1 MHVMT
6 EMTRMRSAQSF
17 LGACLLALA
26 GATLVAGEVW
36 AQPASGYYLSQEIGL
51 NVAPPMELFGNT
63 NDRPS
68 RCDEFINPRFAEVA
82 GCTDPDRGLGAGWK
96 TDYGRAAGMLAGV
109 SAGYRF
115 GGRVRVEAEWF
126 HRESEYDQTSLVASA
141 TGDTFDKLGGEIQRA
156 EVRVGSISSHNV
168 FANVYIDFPGAS
180 RVTPYVG
187 AGIGMGLVEMDYGD
201 LWTRNPDPAAIVT
214 VAGLPNEAEI
224 RRNLAATTTTSQT
237 ELHDRLTGYQVL
249 GGADYAVSE
258 LVSLGVKVRWAR
270 FGRFVAEGIEWEQL
284 RSHAS
289 QLRRDGSE
297 PVTFQTQSDGPLS
310 FIGISMAL
318 RYAF

>member
-126 HRESEYDQTSLVASA
+126 HRESEYDRTSLVASA

-214 VAGLPNEAEI
+214 AAGLPNGGGDSPHSCGHHNHQPDGAARPADGVPGAG
-224 RRNLAATTTTSQT
+224 RR
-237 ELHDRLTGYQVL
+237 RLCGFGAGFARRQGPL
-249 GGADYAVSE
+249 GS
-258 LVSLGVKVRWAR
+258 
-270 FGRFVAEGIEWEQL
+270 L
-284 RSHAS
+284 RS
-289 QLRRDGSE
+289 LRCRGNRMGAAPE
-297 PVTFQTQSDGPLS
+297 PRVAVAAGRQRAGDVPDPV
-310 FIGISMAL
+310 
-318 RYAF
+318 

>member
-6 EMTRMRSAQSF
+6 AMTRRSSAQPFVS
-17 LGACLLALA
+17 ACVLALA
-26 GATLVAGEVW
+26 GAAVIAGEVR
-36 AQPASGYYLSQEIGL
+36 AQPAPGFYLSQEIGL
-51 NVAPPMELFGNT
+51 NAAPPMELLGNT

-96 TDYGRAAGMLAGV
+96 TGYDRAAGMLAGG

-115 GGRVRVEAEWF
+115 GGRLRVEAEWF
-126 HRESEYDQTSLVASA
+126 HRESEYDQTSPVATA

-156 EVRVGSISSHNV
+156 QVRVGSISSHNV
-168 FANVYIDFPGAS
+168 FAKAYIDFPSAS

-187 AGIGMGLVEMDYGD
+187 AGIGAGLVEMDYGD
-201 LWTRNPDPAAIVT
+201 LWARNPDPAAIVT
-214 VAGLPNEAEI
+214 AAGLPNEAEV
-224 RRNLAATTTTSQT
+224 RRNLAGTTTTTQV

-249 GGADYAVSE
+249 GGADYAVSD
-258 LVSLGVKVRWAR
+258 LVSLGVKVRWVR
-270 FGRFVAEGIEWEQL
+270 FGRFVAEGIAWEQL
-284 RSHAS
+284 RSHES

-297 PVTFQTQSDGPLS
+297 PVTFQTRTDRPLS

-318 RYAF
+318 RYTF